1 MKIRKNYEVEKE
13 SEKMRRMEWQNL
25 ILFDYL
31 DDKNKLRNKSVM
43 DIGIDQKRVKSNE
56 VVLILLI
63 TIFLLL
69 FCARSLTVFLTL
81 LILGLTIGI
90 FGLVKRR

>member
-1 MKIRKNYEVEKE
+1 MAE
-13 SEKMRRMEWQNL
+13 
-25 ILFDYL
+25 FDFIWHL

>member
-1 MKIRKNYEVEKE
+1 MIK
-13 SEKMRRMEWQNL
+13 MEWQNL
-25 ILFDYL
+25 ISFDYS
-31 DDKNKLRNKSVM
+31 DDKNRLRNKSVM